1 MDSSRCAECNAIF
14 VDDEAKLR
22 QALSLKNA
30 HVMQPDSMTL
40 EKKTDKKGQE
50 RLEIRYYD
58 LNGNSLSEVYFFQSS
73 NDSKVFYYN
82 FTRMHNKLPE
92 KRIEVTTIEDAISS
106 QRLFRMPL
114 FVIARKQEKYW
125 RIREKVFL

>member
-1 MDSSRCAECNAIF
+1 MDASRCSECNAIF

-58 LNGNSLSEVYFFQSS
+58 LNGNSLSEVYFFQSP

-92 KRIEVTTIEDAISS
+92 KRIEIKTIQDAIVA
-106 QRLFRMPL
+106 QKLFRMPL